1 MKLKGGNMR
10 TNRKGQAA
18 MEFLMTYG
26 WAILA
31 AIVVIAVLA
40 IYFRPSTLV
49 SGSTFVTAPF
59 YALASAVSTT
69 TVQLE
74 IKNNGGETYTT
85 TDFDISIKSPTGETC
100 IGNAAGVGSLSA
112 GNTQVLSIDGCS
124 LEAGASFNADVT
136 ITYIKTGSSLQQKS
150 TGTISGSVSA

>member
-1 MKLKGGNMR
+1 MK
-10 TNRKGQAA
+10 NRKGQAA

-59 YALASAVSTT
+59 YAVGSTISLT
-69 TVQLE
+69 TVQVE
-74 IKNNGGETYTT
+74 VKNNGGETLNVTG
-85 TDFDISIKSPTGETC
+85 FAIPSVKSPSGAACTG
-100 IGNAAGVGSLSA
+100 NSVSSNL
-112 GNTQVLSIDGCS
+112 L
-124 LEAGASFNADVT
+124 AGASVIVSATCTGLTAGDTFSGDLG
-136 ITYIKTGSSLQQKS
+136 ITYLKSGSTLAQKS
-150 TGTISGSVSA
+150 TGTVAGKVSA

>member
-1 MKLKGGNMR
+1 MIQQ
-10 TNRKGQAA
+10 RKGQAA

-59 YALASAVSTT
+59 YAQASSVSASTG
-69 TVQLE
+69 VNLE
-74 IKNNGGETYTT
+74 LKNNGGEQLNVSNMALTVRTP
-85 TDFDISIKSPTGETC
+85 STGVTC
-100 IGNAAGVGSLSA
+100 AGALTNASTMTLEAGQTVVVTRACSGLSA
-112 GNTQVLSIDGCS
+112 GTTFS
-124 LEAGASFNADVT
+124 ADIVVS
-136 ITYIKTGSSLQQKS
+136 YNKVGSTLAQTS
-150 TGTISGSVSA
+150 TGTIAGSVTA

>member
-1 MKLKGGNMR
+1 MQKKA
-10 TNRKGQAA
+10 QAA

-59 YALASAVSTT
+59 YAVSQTVNT
-69 TVQLE
+69 STVQLE
-74 IKNNGGETYTT
+74 VKNNGGDTYTINEFAVAVT
-85 TDFDISIKSPTGETC
+85 TPNGATCTGGT
-100 IGNAAGVGSLSA
+100 GLGTSLAAGGQTVLNASCSGLSA
-112 GNTQVLSIDGCS
+112 GNT
-124 LEAGASFNADVT
+124 FNGNIA
-136 ITYIKTGSSLQQKS
+136 ITYTKSGSSLAQKS
-150 TGTISGSVSA
+150 TGTIAGSVSTN